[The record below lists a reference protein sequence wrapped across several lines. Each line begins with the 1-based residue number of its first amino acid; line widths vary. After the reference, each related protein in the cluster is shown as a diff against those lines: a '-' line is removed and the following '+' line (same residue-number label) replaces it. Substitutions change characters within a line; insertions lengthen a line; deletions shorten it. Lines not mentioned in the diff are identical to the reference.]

1 MNARLQGAIDDLAT
15 IMANC
20 PAQVKKTSINPNFG
34 EKCQGAAAAGNA
46 AKCDM
51 EAVLDERV
59 EGDYEEEVKAV
70 QTQTEVLHK
79 CYKTIKAAEDAA
91 EA

>member
-1 MNARLQGAIDDLAT
+1 MNATLAAAIDDLAN

-20 PAQVKKTSINPNFG
+20 PAQVKKNSINPLFW

-51 EAVLDERV
+51 EAVLEERV

-79 CYKTIKAAEDAA
+79 FYKAIKAAEDAA

>member
-1 MNARLQGAIDDLAT
+1 MNATLAGAIDDLAN

-20 PAQVKKTSINPNFG
+20 PAEVKNTSINPNFW

-51 EAVLDERV
+51 EAVLDEGV

-70 QTQTEVLHK
+70 QNQTEVLHK
-79 CYKTIKAAEDAA
+79 FYTAIKAAEDAA